1 MATTNLFLNYEWPIG
16 LFELRCSGNENNIW
30 DCSYNITD
38 GGQYCYQHNDASVFC
53 MRKFINKRTFINKNS
68 LLANKTEYDSCSDGD
83 IRLVGGSTDNEGN
96 VQICY
101 SNAWGSVCDDNWG
114 IADSNVVCHQLGFQ
128 PYGTIYFV
136 VLL

>member
-16 LFELRCSGNENNIW
+16 LFELRCSGKETNIW
-30 DCSYNITD
+30 DCIYNTTD

-68 LLANKTEYDSCSDGD
+68 LLANKTEYDSCPDGD

-96 VQICY
+96 FQICY
-101 SNAWGSVCDDNWG
+101 NNAWGSVCDDNWV
-114 IADSNVVCHQLGFQ
+114 IAGSNVVCRQLGFQ
-128 PYGTIYFV
+128 PCGTIYFV
-136 VLL
+136 LLL